1 MIIESSTVKISSQT
15 KSSFEMLSQSQVDF
29 SHEVLGFMNVDEDTK
44 KLETNGYEKEH
55 TDKNLATNENEVES
69 AKDVS
74 LNSNYLSPYEDVSRM
89 ILEMILES
97 FLGGN
102 NKLAMSNLKDI
113 KLNDIDCQ
121 EIEPAF
127 DAKKMLIK
135 NKITMERSYEYS
147 RSDSIEFNTQATIK
161 TKDNKDINID
171 LDLSYSRE
179 FYEKHSEKLVFEETH
194 FLDPLVIQYDCEAS
208 SFDSLSESMCFNFD
222 INSDGTEK
230 ELPLLK
236 DGNGFLVLDKNQNGT
251 IDDGSELFG
260 PSTNDGFGE
269 LSQYDSDGNNWI
281 DENDS
286 IFDDL
291 RVWTKNESGDESL
304 IALGQTGIGALYLG
318 DVGADMAY
326 NKSANESM
334 AHLKSN
340 SIFLREDG
348 TAGIISSFDFLS

>member
-1 MIIESSTVKISSQT
+1 MIIESSNVKISSQT
-15 KSSFEMLSQSQVDF
+15 KSSFEMITQSQVDF
-29 SHEVLGFMNVDEDTK
+29 SHEVLGFMNVNEDTQ
-44 KLETNGYEKEH
+44 KLESDGYKKEH
-55 TDKNLATNENEVES
+55 TDKNMATNDNEVES
-69 AKDVS
+69 ANDVS
-74 LNSNYLSPYEDVSRM
+74 KSGNFLSPYEEIERM
-89 ILEMILES
+89 ILEMILAS
-97 FLGGN
+97 FFGGKEN
-102 NKLAMSNLKDI
+102 DKMASLKDI
-113 KLNDIDCQ
+113 KCQ
-121 EIEPAF
+121 ENEPAF
-127 DAKKMLIK
+127 DAQKMLIK
-135 NKITMERSYEYS
+135 NKISIERSYEYS

-171 LDLSYSRE
+171 LDLSYTRE

-208 SFDSLSESMCFNFD
+208 AFDSLSDTMCFNFD

-260 PSTNDGFGE
+260 PSSNDGFCE
-269 LSQYDSDGNNWI
+269 LSEYDSDGNNWI

-286 IFDDL
+286 IFKDL
-291 RVWTKNESGDESL
+291 RIWTKDESGTENL

-326 NKSANESM
+326 NKSANESL

-348 TAGIISSFDFLS
+348 TAGIISSLDFLS